1 MRHIGTI
8 AAAIKKFVAAAIV
21 TADQYWSQV
30 LLSLRMESSDPF
42 FNQVTVGSHFENN
55 VTDVKGGTITNTGV
69 TFSAVTYKVGAY
81 SAYFAGNSTATH
93 LSLPSGS
100 CSFGTNDFTLEF
112 WINVSTPAL
121 PNGGYVFIISS
132 SLWNSGSGFYMNVA
146 GDGTGWAGLGTIGFS
161 GATTLANGPSL
172 TSTTVI
178 RGTGW
183 HHIAIAR
190 AGVTTRMFIDG
201 ILEATHTAAD
211 VANYSSTN
219 TYLGRSY
226 SIATDSDRFYL
237 DDFRV
242 TNGAARYTTNFCP
255 PTTAFPE
262 PTNVA
267 IDDTGRAVTTVG
279 NARYSGVSKYALG
292 SFYFDGNGDY
302 LTIPDSDDFHL
313 GNNDFTVE
321 AWIRPT
327 AYATLNAAS
336 YVSTIAG
343 QDLSTS
349 RSWMFNIEGTATS
362 FTTLAFSGFAD
373 NGSNYTSVTAGY
385 TFALNTWYHIAAS
398 RIGDLVYLHVN
409 GVCVNPGGTAFS
421 RTIQNSTTT
430 VKVGALEYDAT
441 YHYYFTGYIDDLRIT
456 RGVGRYKT
464 DFTPAAIVASAPTGD
479 PYFNYTTLL
488 LKMDG
493 ANGGTTFTD
502 SSYSP
507 KTVSRYLVT
516 TSTTR
521 MRYGSASC
529 YSAGAI
535 GNYLTVPKTTAFDWG
550 SGPFTIEGWGYL
562 AGLNANT
569 QSIFSTGKTA
579 GSDYY
584 SLRFAVTNNGYLAV
598 SFSVNGTTTA
608 LSLTDPALFGLN
620 AWHHFAVTRSGDTF
634 RLFKDGIVVAQGD
647 LSGSIWY
654 QTADPVCIGTDPAYG
669 GTGYL
674 NNWNGYF
681 DDFRITKGVARY
693 VGNFT
698 PPGPHQAFVAT
709 DTDAWW
715 LNTVLAVRHEGI
727 AGATALIDL
736 KGKTISNTM
745 PIALEQSKFGQAAY
759 CNGSTSAS
767 VPTSTDFD
775 FGTGLFTIECWF
787 YLTANSGAAQYP
799 TLIGRSSGAGNLTQW
814 ILGFNPS
821 GAGLKFN
828 IMQSSG
834 TWLDQGPNYTGTLVV
849 EKWYHMALVRIG
861 TGATDIKLFL
871 DGAIV
876 ASSTSN
882 PNTEIN
888 NVSKPVSWMVEQGGY
903 IDDLRIT
910 KGVARYTTTFTP
922 SELPLPTDVPGPAHD
937 PYWSNVV
944 LAAPFDTSLTCAR
957 GKVMTANGGAAIT
970 PTIKKFGVG
979 SLTLDGSNDYLTTTD
994 YDDLDIGVISASTQ
1008 WTFECWIRRT
1018 NGVAGMIA
1026 SHGIP
1031 GSGGSGRGGWAIY
1044 TGTDGALCL
1053 NFAHNASAGSNIFCF
1068 SYTTAKPIPLDT
1080 WTHIACTLEN
1090 GIQNIYVNGIKMPL
1104 TVNLTNGYY
1113 QATPI
1118 GLTTTLLNWGIEIG
1132 RNPPDTQNSAN
1143 TYFTGQI
1150 DDMRITRGVCRYSGC
1165 FVPPSAAHTLG

>member
-8 AAAIKKFVAAAIV
+8 AAAIKKFVAAAAV
-21 TADQYWSQV
+21 TADAYWSQV

-69 TFSAVTYKVGAY
+69 TFSAVTYKVGTY
-81 SAYFAGNSTATH
+81 SAYFAGNSAATH

-121 PNGGYVFIISS
+121 PNGGYVFIMSS
-132 SLWNSGSGFYMNVA
+132 SLRNSGSGFYMNVA

-172 TSTTVI
+172 TSATVI

-226 SIATDSDRFYL
+226 GIATDSDRFYL

-267 IDDTGRAVTTVG
+267 IDDTGRTVTTVG

-292 SFYFDGNGDY
+292 SFYFDGNGAY

-321 AWIRPT
+321 AWVRMT

-336 YVSTIAG
+336 YVVMIAA

-349 RSWMFNIEGTATS
+349 RSWSFQIEGTATS
-362 FTTLAFSGFAD
+362 FTTLNFTGFAD
-373 NGSNYTSVTAGY
+373 NGSNYTAVSAGY
-385 TFALNTWYHIAAS
+385 AFALNTWYHVAAS
-398 RIGDLVYLHVN
+398 RIGDLVYLHIN

-430 VKVGALEYDAT
+430 VKIGALEYDAT

-493 ANGGTTFTD
+493 SFVDT
-502 SSYSP
+502 SYYSP
-507 KTVSRYLVT
+507 KTVTANGNAAVSAVRT
-516 TSTTR
+516 
-521 MRYGSASC
+521 RYGSASG
-529 YSAGAI
+529 YFDGT
-535 GNYLTVPKTTAFDWG
+535 GDYLTVTTGSEFDFG
-550 SGPFTIEGWGYL
+550 TGDFTIECWIFPTVIGTQIKFILGKSASWSSNIDFALRINIDGKVLFIGGDAAAIGVQSDAAVSINAWYNVAVCRR
-562 AGLNANT
+562 AGVTTLFINGIA
-569 QSIFSTGKTA
+569 QSTPSSVVATIPNDATTLYIGSYATA
-579 GSDYY
+579 GSEMYY
-584 SLRFAVTNNGYLAV
+584 GYL
-598 SFSVNGTTTA
+598 
-608 LSLTDPALFGLN
+608 D
-620 AWHHFAVTRSGDTF
+620 
-634 RLFKDGIVVAQGD
+634 D
-647 LSGSIWY
+647 L
-654 QTADPVCIGTDPAYG
+654 
-669 GTGYL
+669 
-674 NNWNGYF
+674 
-681 DDFRITKGVARY
+681 RITKGVARY

-698 PPGPHQAFVAT
+698 PPGPHQAFAAT
-709 DTDAWW
+709 DTDQWW
-715 LNTVLAVRHEGI
+715 FDTVLAVRHDG
-727 AGATALIDL
+727 ASGATALIDL

-799 TLIGRSSGAGNLTQW
+799 SLIGRSSGAGNLTQW

-828 IMQSSG
+828 VMQSSG
-834 TWLDQGPNYTGTLVV
+834 TWLDPGPNYTGTLTVG
-849 EKWYHMALVRIG
+849 KWYHLALVRVG

-871 DGAIV
+871 DGVIV

-888 NVSKPVSWMVEQGGY
+888 NVSKPVFWLVEQGGY

-910 KGVARYTTTFTP
+910 KGIARYTTTFTP
-922 SELPLPTDVPGPAHD
+922 SELPLPTYAPGPAHD
-937 PYWSNVV
+937 PHWSKVI
-944 LAAPFDTSLTCAR
+944 LAAPFDTSAYCAR
-957 GKVMTANGGAAIT
+957 GKTITLSGAVIGT
-970 PTIKKFGVG
+970 GKKFGSG
-979 SLTLDGSNDYLTTTD
+979 SLYLDGVDDYGTTTD
-994 YDDLDIGVISASTQ
+994 YDDLDLGVISASTN
-1008 WTFECWIRRT
+1008 WTFECWIRPT
-1018 NGVAGMIA
+1018 DATTGGMIA
-1026 SHGIP
+1026 SHARP
-1031 GSGGSGRGGWAIY
+1031 GSGNSGRGGWAIY
-1044 TGTDGALCL
+1044 IASGKVRVDFAKNSSGASNLFCF
-1053 NFAHNASAGSNIFCF
+1053 NTTNAAPIASA
-1068 SYTTAKPIPLDT
+1068 T
-1080 WTHIACTLEN
+1080 WSHIAVVLEN
-1090 GIQNIYVNGIKMPL
+1090 GLLKIFVDGVLMPH
-1104 TVNLTNGYY
+1104 TPTLTNGFY
-1113 QATPI
+1113 QSTPI
-1118 GLTTTLLNWGIEIG
+1118 GLDTAKLDWGVELG
-1132 RNPPDTQNSAN
+1132 RYPADSGAVATFYYAG
-1143 TYFTGQI
+1143 YV
-1150 DDMRITRGVCRYSGC
+1150 DDLRITKDVARYTTC
-1165 FVPPSAAHTLG
+1165 FALPTEANVLG